1 MEDRLLPV
9 VKLKEIGKLGRQCLL
24 YSRLISK
31 AQDERTSEWE
41 RLKFRLWLEERYI
54 VKSVNL
60 YKLTLEDIIE
70 LANGIQVKPEWET
83 LPIWQAM
90 LKGDYWKGAK

>member
-1 MEDRLLPV
+1 MVE
-9 VKLKEIGKLGRQCLL
+9 K
-24 YSRLISK
+24 
-31 AQDERTSEWE
+31 
-41 RLKFRLWLEERYI
+41 LKFRLWPEDRYI
-54 VKSVNL
+54 VKSVNK